1 MICKE
6 IFESAL
12 RLLGESAE
20 TGDNDDY
27 EERAPYLLASLCTDL
42 CELDSALCRS
52 AGLEPSKAS
61 HPLWIALESEF
72 PLCARLASA
81 AAFYLAAMLVIDY
94 DEELSD
100 KLYDRY
106 CDSVSVISSAIPFEI
121 ESIINRY
128 I

>member
-1 MICKE
+1 MNLPNKLTV
-6 IFESAL
+6 L
-12 RLLGESAE
+12 RIIL
-20 TGDNDDY
+20 T
-27 EERAPYLLASLCTDL
+27 P
-42 CELDSALCRS
+42 
-52 AGLEPSKAS
+52 
-61 HPLWIALESEF
+61 
-72 PLCARLASA
+72 
-81 AAFYLAAMLVIDY
+81 FYLAAMLVIDY